1 MKQTTAIRKQ
11 LTANE
16 IIAGEWRILR
26 NAQPVGLMFRER
38 SAYGLCLVVE
48 LGDTQV
54 SAGRSID
61 NALDAAAVHIWRAEH
76 AAEDAEAQAAAAD
89 RAEMRSTLYQF

>member
-1 MKQTTAIRKQ
+1 MKPTTAIRKQ

-26 NAQPVGLMFRER
+26 NAQPVGRMFRER

-48 LGDTQV
+48 LGGQQV

-61 NALDAAAVHIWRAEH
+61 NALDAAAVHIWRQEV
-76 AAEDAEAQAAAAD
+76 QADPALNRHWSDNPTHSAH
-89 RAEMRSTLYQF
+89 